1 MAINAQ
7 VYSPSE
13 FKFYIQPE
21 ESIGTADKADM
32 LQLNVNDIVTWS
44 QEVIQTL
51 DPRSGGSGRVIAA
64 TDVFTRDTMQLST
77 ITVPLV
83 YDMTYGSGDPVN
95 RFEML
100 LENTV
105 SVAASNGTVTVAY
118 NHNPAELEHGGNGKT
133 GSRVFTVC
141 IASPVTNESIYF
153 TGCTVT
159 SMTVTADAGTNGGRI
174 EGSVTFQT
182 RYRPADGAAAPTT
195 PTTYTSEWHYLC
207 ELTTKTV
214 GGADVVVNKFEYT
227 IENPSAYVGC
237 DSGGNPQI
245 IARSIPKI
253 AITGNV
259 GIKYDANTA
268 SLWQNRRA
276 GTTTAIVMTGAD
288 AVGFTATYA
297 KITGDVNPSGGDD
310 GVFIELPFEATA
322 STSGAVAIFR
332 TDATT

>member
-13 FKFYIQPE
+13 FKFYMQE
-21 ESIGTADKADM
+21 EEAVGTANKATM

-64 TDVFTRDTMQLST
+64 ADVFTRDIMQLST

-83 YDMTYGSGDPVN
+83 YDMGTAN
-95 RFEML
+95 TFQML
-100 LENTV
+100 LENA
-105 SVAASNGTVTVAY
+105 VAVDESNGTVTVSY
-118 NHNPAELEHGGNGKT
+118 DHNPAELEHGDSGTDGDGT
-133 GSRVFTVC
+133 FTLC
-141 IASPVTNESIYF
+141 IASPVADESIYF
-153 TGCTVT
+153 TGCVVT

-214 GGADVVVNKFEYT
+214 GAVDVVVNKFEYT
-227 IENPSAYVGC
+227 IENPVAFVGC
-237 DSGGNPQI
+237 DSDGNPQI

-253 AITGNV
+253 AVTGNV
-259 GIKYDANTA
+259 SIKYDANTA
-268 SLWQNRRA
+268 FLWQNRRA
-276 GTTTAIVMTGAD
+276 GTSTAIVMTGAD

-322 STSGAVAIFR
+322 STSGAVAVFR
-332 TDATT
+332 TDEPDGAP